1 MGFEP
6 IRQEI
11 FTKLGRMEFIP
22 AVNHDIAGGTKK
34 PLAVELDEKYYGGL
48 APYTT
53 YTARTVFIHS
63 LAFNDQLKGLSAE
76 RLRFSVAGPAL
87 DLSFH

>member
-1 MGFEP
+1 M
-6 IRQEI
+6 
-11 FTKLGRMEFIP
+11 
-22 AVNHDIAGGTKK
+22 NHDIAGGTKK

-63 LAFNDQLKGLSAE
+63 LAFNDQLKGLSPE
-76 RLRFSVAGPAL
+76 RLRFSVARSRARSEL
-87 DLSFH
+87 YRRRLETLSR